1 VTASIWGSP
10 QTDKDLE
17 PLVDYDA
24 NGYPPD
30 GRARAVKLLRDA
42 DPRKDKQFFGW
53 PVSVPFDKAGRA

>member
-1 VTASIWGSP
+1 
-10 QTDKDLE
+10 
-17 PLVDYDA
+17 VDYDA

-53 PVSVPFDKAGRA
+53 PVSVPFDKAGLA